1 MQIAK
6 VIDYIVNWLSEYCNN
21 AGMRGF
27 VIGVSGG
34 IDSAVTSTLCA
45 KTAKPVI
52 LLNLP
57 IYQAAEQLSLAAQHI
72 KWLQQKYKQVRVIK
86 MNLTPVLRVLEKT
99 FPTEIQEGLTMAN
112 TRSRVRMLTLYAVSS
127 HHKMLVVGTGNK
139 VEDFGVGFFAKYGD
153 GGVDISP
160 IADLLKSEV
169 HAIGQELGI
178 IKDILDATPTDG
190 LWLDNRTDESQIGAT
205 YAELEWAMQ
214 FDSHP
219 ENEAQ
224 LSTRQK
230 EILRIYRQF
239 HNANRHKMVPVPIC
253 RIPDALK

>member
-57 IYQAAEQLSLAAQHI
+57 IYQAAEQLSLAEQHI

-224 LSTRQK
+224 LSTRQE